1 MSVGGNIYMYMDSAT
16 GQQNKRTG
24 ARGSFLAV
32 LLMPTLLLPTL
43 AAAQGM
49 PPTLVVTAEVTT
61 GPVTEE
67 VTLAGTVA
75 PIRDSLI
82 ASEISGR
89 VLERRVE
96 KGDAV
101 GQGDPLIIMDRKRLE
116 RDLAEAEA
124 GLAEVEA
131 RLALARRQE
140 KRAEDLLSSEV
151 IAERFL
157 DDARTERVAQE
168 ARKAQVK
175 ARIGSIQDDL
185 ERSIIR
191 APFGGVVT
199 EIHTE
204 DGEWIE
210 ISDPVV
216 RLADF
221 DTIEITVD
229 LPERYY
235 SRISRGDP
243 APATLDALPE
253 LTIDGKVFVAV
264 PRAGSAART
273 FPVLVRAPNPGH
285 MVGGGMLARVTLVLS
300 SSDAVLR
307 VPKDAIVRQQGG
319 SVVYRLDGD
328 TVAVVPVQTG
338 RSNGVLIEVAGE
350 LEAGD
355 QVVVRGNERI
365 MPGQKVRVDESV
377 TSASGSL

>member
-1 MSVGGNIYMYMDSAT
+1 MSQVAGLFA
-16 GQQNKRTG
+16 
-24 ARGSFLAV
+24 AALAV
-32 LLMPTLLLPTL
+32 LLCPALTV
-43 AAAQGM
+43 AQGP
-49 PPTLVVTAEVTT
+49 PPTLVVTAEVST

-67 VTLAGTVA
+67 VTLAGTVL

-96 KGDAV
+96 KGDEV
-101 GQGDPLIIMDRKRLE
+101 RENDPLIILDRKRLE

-124 GLAEVEA
+124 ELDEVEA

-140 KRAEDLLSSEV
+140 KRAEELLASEV
-151 IAERFL
+151 IPQRFL
-157 DDARTERVAQE
+157 DDAETERVAQE
-168 ARKAQVK
+168 ARRAQVQ
-175 ARIGSIQDDL
+175 ARIASIQDDL
-185 ERSIIR
+185 ERSILR

-204 DGEWIE
+204 HGEWIQMSE
-210 ISDPVV
+210 PVV

-221 DTIEITVD
+221 DTIEITIDV
-229 LPERYY
+229 PERYY
-235 SRISRGDP
+235 PRISRGDP
-243 APATLDALPE
+243 APATLDALPD

-273 FPVLVRAPNPGH
+273 FPVLVRAANPGH
-285 MVGGGMLARVTLVLS
+285 LMGAGMLARVTLILS
-300 SSDAVLR
+300 SSSAVLR

-328 TVAVVPVQTG
+328 TVEAVPVRTG
-338 RSNGVLIEVAGE
+338 RSNGALIEVDGE

-355 QVVVRGNERI
+355 QVVVRGNERV
-365 MPGQKVRVDESV
+365 MPGQKVRVDESGA
-377 TSASGSL
+377 SASGSL

>member
-1 MSVGGNIYMYMDSAT
+1 
-16 GQQNKRTG
+16 
-24 ARGSFLAV
+24 
-32 LLMPTLLLPTL
+32 
-43 AAAQGM
+43 M

-89 VLERRVE
+89 VLECRVDD
-96 KGDAV
+96 GDEV
-101 GQGDPLIIMDRKRLE
+101 KQGDPLIILDRKRLE
-116 RDLAEAEA
+116 RDLDEAEAE
-124 GLAEVEA
+124 LAEVEA
-131 RLALARRQE
+131 RLALALRQE

-157 DDARTERVAQE
+157 DDAQTERAAQE

-185 ERSIIR
+185 KRSIIR

-204 DGEWIE
+204 DGEWIQM
-210 ISDPVV
+210 SDPVV

-229 LPERYY
+229 VPERYY
-235 SRISRGDP
+235 PRISRGDP

-285 MVGGGMLARVTLVLS
+285 MVGGGMLARVTLILS

-328 TVAVVPVQTG
+328 TVEVVPVRTG

-350 LEAGD
+350 LAAGD

-365 MPGQKVRVDESV
+365 MPGQKVRVDEAAA
-377 TSASGSL
+377 SASGSR